1 VADDIEPEPGAN
13 SQQPDAEPNR
23 LAQPVDA
30 EQPPRLPFP
39 VVGVGASAGG
49 IEAFGE
55 FLDAMR
61 PDGGMAFVFVLHL
74 PPKAESH
81 LAEILAHRTA
91 MAASI
96 WGRNSAGRGPL
107 TGPSMTCSAASPR
120 SSGSGRSAWS

>member
-1 VADDIEPEPGAN
+1 MSDDVGPEFETTSPQA
-13 SQQPDAEPNR
+13 DAEPDR
-23 LAQPVDA
+23 LAQPVDV

-74 PPKAESH
+74 SPTAESH
-81 LAEILAHRTA
+81 LAEIFAHRT
-91 MAASI
+91 
-96 WGRNSAGRGPL
+96 
-107 TGPSMTCSAASPR
+107 SMPVRQVEDGMPVEA
-120 SSGSGRSAWS
+120 